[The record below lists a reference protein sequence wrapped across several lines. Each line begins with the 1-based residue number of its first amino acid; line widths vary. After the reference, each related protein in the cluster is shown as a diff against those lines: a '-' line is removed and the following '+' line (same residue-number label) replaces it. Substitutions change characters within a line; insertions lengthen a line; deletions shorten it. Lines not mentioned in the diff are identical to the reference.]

1 MALKSLLNTKSPN
14 QYFHPPPL
22 KILVLRIIDAP
33 KVISWDFSKTVVTP
47 ATTKFNK
54 VAIFSDG
61 QTCTKVTIFQ
71 EFGDRI
77 KEGYTYIMRG
87 HTIRGSDPPYYLN
100 INERTM
106 FFRTTNLEVTEELYQ
121 QAEALL
127 YPASP
132 LTPLFEC
139 LASKGL
145 MTVEG
150 QVIEVLPV
158 KKVTL
163 GGHCVPL
170 KKVMLEQGSD
180 KMELCLWR
188 EAATEQVQVGER
200 LTVTHLKV
208 TKNGNLQS
216 TVHTAFKKPETEV
229 KEGSILGVMEQH
241 QDEGFLQILLDDD
254 SIYTIRKE
262 LWSPLNEQLVKGP
275 IRVVLTTEGGEIIN
289 IITKAKEE

>member
-150 QVIEVLPV
+150 QVIEASFFIAFSITVFL
-158 KKVTL
+158 
-163 GGHCVPL
+163 
-170 KKVMLEQGSD
+170 D
-180 KMELCLWR
+180 CL
-188 EAATEQVQVGER
+188 
-200 LTVTHLKV
+200 H
-208 TKNGNLQS
+208 TKTG
-216 TVHTAFKKPETEV
+216 T
-229 KEGSILGVMEQH
+229 
-241 QDEGFLQILLDDD
+241 
-254 SIYTIRKE
+254 
-262 LWSPLNEQLVKGP
+262 
-275 IRVVLTTEGGEIIN
+275 
-289 IITKAKEE
+289 